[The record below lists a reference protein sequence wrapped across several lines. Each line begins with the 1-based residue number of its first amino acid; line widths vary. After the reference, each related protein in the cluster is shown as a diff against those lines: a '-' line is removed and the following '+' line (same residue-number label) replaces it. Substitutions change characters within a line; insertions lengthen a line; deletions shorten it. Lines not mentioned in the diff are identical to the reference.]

1 MKINLSKF
9 FQMRLNVLIFQ
20 ALPPRVCFL
29 YMRILGA
36 LYFFVKKGEKRLI
49 EANIR
54 DMLGRHHGRE
64 LRRLTRDTFRG
75 IITHYFEKVF
85 AAFRPYHYVKTYVEK
100 HFHVRGIEVLDKALA
115 RGRGALLVTAHWGAV
130 EFIPWVLAIKGYPMS
145 VILECSTQFLLDA
158 LKEKIQYGDVELI
171 SAKMDGRV
179 LFEALDSLKRNRL
192 LMTEIDEV
200 DRWHKREKS
209 TIELFGKQLYFDN
222 TLDVIARRTGAPVV
236 GVFLERKEKHSY
248 TLNLE
253 DISVEKSPQSV
264 ARDALNLWQ
273 KYVARRPE
281 QWYQWKKW
289 SAMKA
294 VS

>member
-1 MKINLSKF
+1 MRIDLSKF

-20 ALPPRVCFL
+20 GLPPSICFL

-36 LYFFVKKGEKRLI
+36 VYFLVKRSEKRLI

-54 DMLGRHHGRE
+54 DMLEHSRGEE
-64 LRRLTRDTFRG
+64 LRRLTRETFRG

-85 AAFRPYHYVKTYVEK
+85 AAFRPYHYVKKYVEK
-100 HFHVRGIEVLDKALA
+100 HFRVHGLEVLDKALGQ
-115 RGRGALLVTAHWGAV
+115 GRGALLVTAHWGAV

-158 LKEKIQYGDVELI
+158 LREKIQYGDVELI
-171 SAKMDGRV
+171 SAKMNGRV
-179 LFEALDSLKRNRL
+179 LLEALESLKRNRL

-209 TIELFGKQLYFDN
+209 TIELFGRKLYFDN
-222 TLDVIARRTGAPVV
+222 TLDVIARRTGSPVV
-236 GVFLERKEKHSY
+236 GVFLEREGKHSY
-248 TLNLE
+248 GLNLE

-264 ARDALNLWQ
+264 ARDALGLWQ
-273 KYVARRPE
+273 KYVTKRPE

-289 SAMKA
+289 AAMKA